1 MELADRLEAVDA
13 PPVKGLAMANLLV
26 EDGTA
31 VLYAH
36 EPSDPLRPA
45 VEAILAA
52 LDR

>member
-1 MELADRLEAVDA
+1 
-13 PPVKGLAMANLLV
+13 MATLLV

-31 VLYAH
+31 ALYTR